1 MKNNDNIKEKA
12 GSIFHFN
19 KKKSRLMQFGV
30 LLVALLVGVSS
41 LAMGDWFIT
50 SDEISGDSF
59 NIGSTGLLSNGTR
72 FSNSE
77 SNVLNVYS
85 VSSGVNDT
93 GAYVPRNMSGMRFW
107 VNNSVHGC
115 IGVYDDRLNI
125 GFREWNDSGG
135 FVTGDTHGMGDNAF
149 WGGVLLDDGTV
160 VMIPYYSD
168 NVGLYDPSTDT
179 FNTGDTHGMGD
190 YAFSGGVLLDDGTV
204 VMIPYNSDNVGL
216 YDPSTDTFN
225 TGDTHGMGN
234 NAFRG
239 GVLLDDGTVVM
250 IPFKNDNVGLYT
262 MGTNL
267 NTNDIVLR
275 HHNETTMVGI
285 NTSNPTGELHVTGDI
300 FYTGTS
306 SDVSDKRVK
315 DVIGELPENEVRL
328 FCENVKFKF
337 FHYLKYTETTVI
349 GNQTYNM
356 INFTGEDT
364 GRDGVGLIAQ
374 ELYENLTVYF
384 PTFVDE
390 FVVKG
395 DDNKLWGVDYSKV
408 SAVFCR
414 YTQLLHE
421 DIESLDARITA
432 LENP

>member
-1 MKNNDNIKEKA
+1 
-12 GSIFHFN
+12 
-19 KKKSRLMQFGV
+19 
-30 LLVALLVGVSS
+30 
-41 LAMGDWFIT
+41 
-50 SDEISGDSF
+50 
-59 NIGSTGLLSNGTR
+59 
-72 FSNSE
+72 
-77 SNVLNVYS
+77 
-85 VSSGVNDT
+85 
-93 GAYVPRNMSGMRFW
+93 
-107 VNNSVHGC
+107 
-115 IGVYDDRLNI
+115 
-125 GFREWNDSGG
+125 
-135 FVTGDTHGMGDNAF
+135 
-149 WGGVLLDDGTV
+149 
-160 VMIPYYSD
+160 
-168 NVGLYDPSTDT
+168 
-179 FNTGDTHGMGD
+179 
-190 YAFSGGVLLDDGTV
+190 LLDDGTV

-250 IPFKNDNVGLYT
+250 IPYYSDNVGLYT